1 VRPDAEG
8 ASGTVTVETAGPH
21 GMVTVRGDL
30 TSSTLGEVVS
40 EITGIAVPGRGEA
53 RFEDAYG
60 ILWMAPDELLVFCPY
75 GEVAESVTKMEA
87 GLEGLHVLV
96 ADVSDARSVF
106 TVSGAGIRDVLAKLT
121 PADVSPEEFGIGM
134 VRRSRLA
141 QIPAAFWL
149 RDGAT
154 VTVICFRSVAGYAL
168 DLLSTAATPG
178 SEVRYF

>member
-1 VRPDAEG
+1 MRPDAEG

-106 TVSGAGIRDVLAKLT
+106 TVSGAGIRDGLKSS
-121 PADVSPEEFGIGM
+121 VSAWFAARVWPRFR
-134 VRRSRLA
+134 RRSGCAMAR
-141 QIPAAFWL
+141 P
-149 RDGAT
+149 
-154 VTVICFRSVAGYAL
+154 SPSSAL
-168 DLLSTAATPG
+168 DP
-178 SEVRYF
+178 